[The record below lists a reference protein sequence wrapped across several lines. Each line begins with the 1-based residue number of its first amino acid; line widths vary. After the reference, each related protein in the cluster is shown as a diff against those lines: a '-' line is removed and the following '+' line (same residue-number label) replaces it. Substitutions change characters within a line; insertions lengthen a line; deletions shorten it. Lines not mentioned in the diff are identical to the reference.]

1 MASTNAD
8 QEPKVAPA
16 NEPLTCKSP
25 VQLLMCSA
33 QKWETVIWFFPC
45 YLTLSFNASR
55 AASYT
60 WWGAA
65 QMPQSTLLGRS
76 ALKQRPHT
84 PKPLLQRDFRHAEA
98 PCSTNLC
105 TQQPC
110 NLRSTWLHQPSCC
123 LTRGSPDA
131 ANPLL
136 CVQTCPGLHS
146 EALSLCPAAMSI

>member
-1 MASTNAD
+1 MLTRSPKWLLLTSHSPASLQCSYSCAV
-8 QEPKVAPA
+8 PR
-16 NEPLTCKSP
+16 NEKLS
-25 VQLLMCSA
+25 SD
-33 QKWETVIWFFPC
+33 FFPC

-55 AASYT
+55 AAGYT
-60 WWGAA
+60 RWGAA
-65 QMPQSTLLGRS
+65 QLPQSTLLGRS

-84 PKPLLQRDFRHAEA
+84 PKPLLQQDFRHAEA
-98 PCSTNLC
+98 PCSMNLC

-123 LTRGSPDA
+123 LTRGSPHA

-146 EALSLCPAAMSI
+146 EALSLCPAATSI